1 MPLTPTPPPT
11 PRRAPAIGAGLAA
24 LGAAPSAAWAA
35 HADFSGLGYALLG
48 GAAGLLGGVALS
60 ILLASRRKPGLGG
73 GLLAFGLAIAVTL
86 AMGFA
91 GASVGS
97 LVYSAVKRA
106 DARHYASEDARYRNS
121 PVRLA
126 ACAPAGSGPAGEL
139 EQLSRDASE
148 SWLLRL
154 AVECGLEGPARSD
167 VYLTMMR
174 RLNAQ
179 PAPKSGDKLY
189 CVALGNAHRT
199 RALPQ
204 LQALVDAGLPWDCP
218 QHDGTPGWWLSIHP
232 TGAGLER
239 DLQWLA
245 TLRAAGARLGQR
257 TPAGAQLLDT
267 ITRCHAPAVILRAL
281 EDGADPGLLN
291 PLAIGSP
298 RVQWAL
304 RRHAPPT
311 EDCSLQ
317 RFDHPLDRAAV
328 GQIDARIGAPSE
340 HEVNAQNAAGQTA
353 LFSAYG
359 DARTLGVLLR
369 AGARIDILSNDGQTF
384 LHNARKLTPDALAL
398 LAAQPAERLQALGRR
413 RPSPAPG
420 GRAARESLVDVARQ
434 RGDTGLETLLCAHGA
449 DGC

>member
-1 MPLTPTPPPT
+1 MPMTPTTPPSR
-11 PRRAPAIGAGLAA
+11 RRAQAVGAGLAA
-24 LGAAPSAAWAA
+24 LGIAPSAAWAA
-35 HADFSGLGYALLG
+35 HADFTSLGYVLLG
-48 GAAGLLGGVALS
+48 GMGGLLGGVALS
-60 ILLASRRKPGLGG
+60 IHLASRRKPGLGG

-91 GASVGS
+91 GASVGA

-106 DARHYASEDARYRNS
+106 DTSHNASEDARYRNS

-126 ACAPAGSGPAGEL
+126 ACAPSGSGPATEL

-154 AVECGLEGPARSD
+154 AMECGLEGPARSD
-167 VYLTMMR
+167 VYLVMMR

-179 PAPKSGDKLY
+179 PAPKSGHKLY
-189 CVALGNAHRT
+189 CVALEAAHRN

-218 QHDGTPGWWLSIHP
+218 QHDGAPGWWLSIHSA
-232 TGAGLER
+232 GKGLEQN
-239 DLQWLA
+239 LEWLA
-245 TLRAAGARLGQR
+245 TLRAAGARLDQR
-257 TPAGAQLLDT
+257 SPAGAQLLDA
-267 ITRCHAPAVILRAL
+267 ITRCSAPAVILRAL

-304 RRHAPPT
+304 RRHAPPA
-311 EDCSLQ
+311 EACSL
-317 RFDHPLDRAAV
+317 RNFEHPLDRAAV
-328 GQIDARIGAPSE
+328 SQIDARIGTPSE
-340 HEVNAQNAAGQTA
+340 AEVNAQNAAGQTA

-384 LHNARKLTPDALAL
+384 LHNARKLTPDAIAL

-413 RPSPAPG
+413 QPSSAPG
-420 GRAARESLVDVARQ
+420 GQAPQQSLLDVARQ